1 MLEELP
7 ETLDETYERV
17 LREIHKVNREH
28 AHRLLQCLTVAVRPL
43 RVAELTEILAID
55 FGATTHG
62 GTSSSNAGWRWEDQ
76 ERAVL
81 LTCSSL
87 ITVVDEKGYQVVH
100 FSHFTVKEFLTS
112 TRLAT
117 SSVDVSR
124 FHIQLEPAH
133 TILAKACLGVLLRLD
148 NRVDKRRLKKTF
160 PLARYAA
167 EHWVTHAQFESVLLQ
182 IRDGM
187 EYLFDPEKS
196 YFSAWRRVYDID
208 VQPLPTADLKFFAL
222 KRSMNRN
229 NATPLYY
236 AALCGFYDLVE
247 LLITKH
253 PQFVNAKG
261 GFYTS
266 PLAAALGRRDFKMA
280 QLLYQHGADVDV
292 QGCHERTLLYAASIK
307 GVSEIAQW
315 LLGHSADPNVRV
327 AAGGARGWTPLHS
340 AALYGYPELIRTL
353 LQFKAD
359 KDTKD
364 SMGQISSHLPSSQR
378 RPSAAGPM
386 LKRQDM
392 DINAQD
398 MDGFTP
404 LHLASGGG
412 QLEVVRLLVE
422 HGADIDVKDKAGWTA
437 FQFALV
443 KGCDEIT
450 KLLSEHKANKKIL

>member
-7 ETLDETYERV
+7 ETLDETYERI
-17 LREIHKVNREH
+17 LKEIHKANRVH

-43 RVAELTEILAID
+43 RVAELTEFLAID
-55 FGATTHG
+55 FGAATHD
-62 GTSSSNAGWRWEDQ
+62 GTSSLNAGWRWEDQ

-81 LTCSSL
+81 STCSSL
-87 ITVVDEKGYQVVH
+87 ITIVDEKGIQVVH
-100 FSHFTVKEFLTS
+100 FSHFTVKEFLMS
-112 TRLAT
+112 PRLAT

-124 FHIQLEPAH
+124 FRVELEPAH
-133 TILAKACLGVLLRLD
+133 IILAKACLGVLLRLSGC
-148 NRVDKRRLKKTF
+148 VDKRSLKKTF

-167 EHWVTHAQFESVLLQ
+167 EHWVTHAQFESVSLQ
-182 IRDGM
+182 IGDGM
-187 EYLFDPEKS
+187 ENLFDPEKP

-208 VQPLPTADLKFFAL
+208 AQPLPTADLKFFAL

-229 NATPLYY
+229 KATPLYY
-236 AALCGFYDLVE
+236 AALCGFYDLTE

-292 QGCHERTLLYAASIK
+292 QGCHERTPLYAASIK
-307 GVSEIAQW
+307 GVSEIAHW
-315 LLGHSADPNVRV
+315 LLSHGADPNVRV
-327 AAGGARGWTPLHS
+327 NAGGARSWTPLHS

-364 SMGQISSHLPSSQR
+364 NIDQISSHLPSGDR
-378 RPSAAGPM
+378 RPNAAGPM
-386 LKRQDM
+386 PKRQGVDM
-392 DINAQD
+392 NAQD

-404 LHLASGGG
+404 LHLAAGGG
-412 QLEVVRLLVE
+412 KLEVVRLLVE
-422 HGADIDVKDKAGWTA
+422 HGADIDVEDKAGCTA

-443 KGCDEIT
+443 KEYSEIT
-450 KLLSEHKANKKIL
+450 KLLSKHRPN